1 MLVCAFDCRDQAARE
16 VKPEPKPY
24 CWRIGASDALT
35 SRLIAIVEG
44 CLFADPAGRWTVSRV
59 IDALTALRRD
69 VGTGTAAAASSLD
82 GSYVSRDSAA
92 LAVSVASA
100 PPGAP
105 VAGSGA
111 GAGDGVTYDVLA
123 LLDGLA
129 SVGVDD
135 AVVAAV
141 ADAIGH
147 LAVTSLAVLNTCGV
161 PGAKSLAVRRLLT
174 RCDDRELVGGLT
186 AFLTACHCVRCECNA

>member
-1 MLVCAFDCRDQAARE
+1 M
-16 VKPEPKPY
+16 
-24 CWRIGASDALT
+24 
-35 SRLIAIVEG
+35 
-44 CLFADPAGRWTVSRV
+44 
-59 IDALTALRRD
+59 
-69 VGTGTAAAASSLD
+69 
-82 GSYVSRDSAA
+82 
-92 LAVSVASA
+92 
-100 PPGAP
+100 
-105 VAGSGA
+105 
-111 GAGDGVTYDVLA
+111 TYDVLA

-174 RCDDRELVGGLT
+174 RCDDRKLVGGTT
-186 AFLTACHCVRCECNA
+186 ADFAACLFVCHE

>member
-1 MLVCAFDCRDQAARE
+1 MLGCAFDCRDQAARE

-44 CLFADPAGRWTVSRV
+44 CLVADPAARWTVSRV

-69 VGTGTAAAASSLD
+69 VGAGTAAAASSFD
-82 GSYVSRDSAA
+82 GSLPSRYSA
-92 LAVSVASA
+92 SSASA
-100 PPGAP
+100 VACTPPVAP
-105 VAGSGA
+105 VASSGA
-111 GAGDGVTYDVLA
+111 GAGNSVTYDVLA

-147 LAVTSLAVLNTCGV
+147 LAVTSLAVLNACGV

-174 RCDDRELVGGLT
+174 RCDDRELVG
-186 AFLTACHCVRCECNA
+186 